1 MSTKTMINVKT
12 DAKLKARAQK
22 VARELGLPLAT
33 VINRYLQ
40 QFVSE
45 QRVVF
50 ERPEIP
56 NAKTAKIL
64 RQAEKDWAEGNMKAF
79 SPAFSNA
86 EDAIK
91 WLNR

>member
-1 MSTKTMINVKT
+1 MSTKTVLNIKT
-12 DAKLKARAQK
+12 DAKLKKRAQI
-22 VARELGLPLAT
+22 VARNLGLPLGT

-40 QFVSE
+40 EFVVQ

-64 RQAEKDWAEGNMKAF
+64 RQAHKDWEKGNTKAF
-79 SPAFSNA
+79 SPAFDNA
-86 EDAIK
+86 EDAIR
-91 WLNR
+91 WLKK

>member
-1 MSTKTMINVKT
+1 MSTKTVLNIKT
-12 DAKLKARAQK
+12 DAKLKKRAQT
-22 VARELGLPLAT
+22 VARNLGLPLGT

-40 QFVSE
+40 EFVIE

-64 RQAEKDWAEGNMKAF
+64 RQARKDIEAGRNM
-79 SPAFSNA
+79 SPMFDSV
-86 EDAIK
+86 EDALA
-91 WLNR
+91 WLKR

>member
-1 MSTKTMINVKT
+1 MSKAVLNVKT
-12 DAKLKARAQK
+12 DAKLKKRAQQ
-22 VARELGLPLAT
+22 VASDLGLPLGT

-40 QFVSE
+40 TFVIE

-64 RQAEKDWAEGNMKAF
+64 RQARKDWKEGNTKAF
-79 SPAFSNA
+79 SPAFDNA
-86 EDAIK
+86 EDAIR
-91 WLNR
+91 WLNN